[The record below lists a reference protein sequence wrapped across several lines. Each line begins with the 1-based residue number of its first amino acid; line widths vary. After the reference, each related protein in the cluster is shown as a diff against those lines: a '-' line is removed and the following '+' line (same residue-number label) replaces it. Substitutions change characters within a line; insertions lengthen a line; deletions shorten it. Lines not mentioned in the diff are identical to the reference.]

1 VTSAIALPALM
12 DPMYWLGGDGVFGSA
27 VLAGVMVIIFIETG
41 LLFPFLPGDT
51 LLFTAGMIA
60 AQAATPVDIWTLTPC
75 TAVAAVL
82 GAQCAYVIGR
92 RVGPALFSK
101 DDSRFFKKRY
111 LTTSHQ
117 FFERNG
123 SKILVISPFI
133 GVVRTYTPVVAG
145 ASTMRYSVFL
155 TFSVIGGIA
164 WGVGLP
170 LVGFW
175 LGAIPFVEDH
185 LDLMIIVI
193 ACASVVPVVASAAG
207 GAILRKRHGA
217 NAGASAE

>member
-27 VLAGVMVIIFIETG
+27 ILVGVMVIIFIETG

-51 LLFTAGMIA
+51 LLFSAGMIA
-60 AQAATPVDIWTLTPC
+60 AQAATPVDIWALTPC

-82 GAQCAYVIGR
+82 GAQCAYLIGR
-92 RVGPALFSK
+92 RVGPALFKK
-101 DDSRFFKKRY
+101 DDSRLFKKRY
-111 LTTSHQ
+111 LTTSHE
-117 FFERNG
+117 FFERHG
-123 SKILVISPFI
+123 SKVLVISPFI
-133 GVVRTYTPVVAG
+133 GVVRTYIPVVAG

-155 TFSVIGGIA
+155 VFSTIGAVA

-170 LVGFW
+170 FVGYW

-185 LDLMIIVI
+185 LDLMIVVI

-207 GAILRKRHGA
+207 GALLRKRRGA
-217 NAGASAE
+217 NAGASAD

>member
-1 VTSAIALPALM
+1 VTSVIALPALM
-12 DPMYWLGGDGVFGSA
+12 DPMYWLGNGGVFGSA
-27 VLAGVMVIIFIETG
+27 VLVGVMVIIFIETG

-60 AQAATPVDIWTLTPC
+60 AQATTPVDIWSLTPC

-82 GAQCAYVIGR
+82 GAQCAYLIGR
-92 RVGPALFSK
+92 RVGSAVFRK

-111 LTTSHQ
+111 LTTSHE
-117 FFERNG
+117 FFERHG
-123 SKILVISPFI
+123 AKILVISPLI

-155 TFSVIGGIA
+155 TFSIIGSALWAI
-164 WGVGLP
+164 GLP
-170 LVGFW
+170 LIGFR

-185 LDLMIIVI
+185 LDLMIVVI
-193 ACASVVPVVASAAG
+193 ACASVVPVIASAAG
-207 GAILRKRHGA
+207 GAVFRRRRGA
-217 NAGASAE
+217 RAGASID

>member
-1 VTSAIALPALM
+1 VTSVIALPALM
-12 DPMYWLGGDGVFGSA
+12 DPMYWLGNGGVFGSA

-41 LLFPFLPGDT
+41 LLIPFLPGDT

-60 AQAATPVDIWTLTPC
+60 AQSTTPVDIRALTPC

-82 GAQCAYVIGR
+82 GAQCAYLIGR
-92 RVGPALFSK
+92 RVGPAVFRK

-111 LTTSHQ
+111 LTTSHE

-123 SKILVISPFI
+123 PKILVIAPFI

-155 TFSVIGGIA
+155 TFSVVGSMA
-164 WGVGLP
+164 WAIGLP
-170 LVGFW
+170 LVGYW
-175 LGAIPFVEDH
+175 LGAIPFVEEH
-185 LDLMIIVI
+185 LDLMIVVI
-193 ACASVVPVVASAAG
+193 ACVSVVPVIASAAG
-207 GAILRKRHGA
+207 GAMLRRRRGA
-217 NAGASAE
+217 DAGASID